1 MIAMTA
7 DAMNGDREMGLEDGM
22 DTHSSK
28 PIDRTKLLRL
38 VERPSDSAAANGS
51 ESTGT
56 PAAPAARIEFEEL
69 IERLGGDRTLLQ
81 SMAALFAEEGPRMM
95 AAVADAVRTG
105 TDDDLRRAAHAL
117 RGAVG
122 NFSREGAMAT
132 AARIEALATSGT
144 RDAIQAEA
152 TLLGEQIAAMV
163 TSLEDFALRRVS

>member
-1 MIAMTA
+1 M
-7 DAMNGDREMGLEDGM
+7 DG
-22 DTHSSK
+22 HVSK
-28 PIDRTKLLRL
+28 PIDRTTLLKL
-38 VERPSDSAAANGS
+38 VERPKLSPTSKES
-51 ESTGT
+51 ESMAT
-56 PAAPAARIEFEEL
+56 PEPAVVIEFDQL

-95 AAVADAVRTG
+95 AAVAEAVRTG
-105 TDDDLRRAAHAL
+105 TDDDLRQAAHAL

-132 AARIEALATSGT
+132 AARIEALATTGT